1 MNIQFLAVREK
12 TRNFD
17 EGDNTL
23 RLAMAKKVLD
33 DDKVIIAAYGYEGG
47 GCYSDYYA
55 VLQLDEYQE
64 SVESILERHIGDPE
78 DTEYYDDYQQ
88 LNEYIAKY
96 CYYDEDTPFLNL
108 PECVKDEYDK
118 DTGIYDHEWDW
129 DDEVHFA
136 VSEDWQ
142 IFYTWKKDFNIID

>member
-1 MNIQFLAVREK
+1 MHRQFYAIRET
-12 TRNFD
+12 TRNVE

-23 RLAMAKKVLD
+23 RLAIAKKVLD
-33 DDKVIIAAYGYEGG
+33 DDKVIVAAYGYEGG

-64 SVESILERHIGDPE
+64 SVEAILERHIGEPE
-78 DTEYYDDYQQ
+78 DTEYYDQYQQ
-88 LNEYIAKY
+88 LNDYIAKY
-96 CYYDEDTPFLNL
+96 CYYDEDIPFLY
-108 PECVKDEYDK
+108 PDCVKDSEFNQE
-118 DTGIYDHEWDW
+118 TGEYDHEWDW

-142 IFYTWKKDFNIID
+142 IFYSWKKD